1 MSQPKQTAK
10 KNTVRVNVKTAVN
23 TAKIRREKRNGR
35 DIIIVPSATLPDDV
49 VMNNIKYPADEIEKS
64 YRSLERAFAP
74 LGHPML
80 NNQFVSAAD
89 PEAINSY
96 HVGAHNENVRR
107 ENGRVFLDKV
117 IDIEFAGRTEHGK
130 ALLNAIDKG
139 EPISTSTGV
148 YVELVESNDPA
159 YAHTAVNMHF
169 DHDAILLDEDPA
181 ATPAQG
187 VGMLVNKDGKASI
200 NNEEVTALTKSR
212 VTVPAINSLLESY
225 DCDVEWAAK
234 NLFDAMERR
243 DKAGRAQGFIE
254 KIMSMLNFGKDVS
267 EKASGLNLNHDDEDS
282 TMSVTEEKFNALADK
297 VTALSTNAENFTKSV
312 TDAVAEAVK
321 PLKEQ
326 LDQLTANQSANEEA
340 ERTELV
346 AKIVA
351 NNLLDEE
358 SAKEL
363 SVNSLRKLA
372 TKIKPGTAAPI
383 VNSGFDSGSGED
395 EFKDYNLNAAIDAA
409 AGKK

>member
-234 NLFDAMERR
+234 HLFDAMERR
-243 DKAGRAQGFIE
+243 EKAGRAQGFIE

-363 SVNSLRKLA
+363 SVNSLRKVA